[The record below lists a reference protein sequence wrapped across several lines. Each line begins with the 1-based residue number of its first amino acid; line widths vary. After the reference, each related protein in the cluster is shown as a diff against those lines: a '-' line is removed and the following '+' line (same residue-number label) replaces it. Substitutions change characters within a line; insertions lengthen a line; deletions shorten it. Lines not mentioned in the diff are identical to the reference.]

1 MRYNCAVRVRQ
12 EIQSDF
18 SLLNTIFLPCS
29 AKFYRFC
36 YRVARESG
44 ELMNIVVFFTHSI
57 VRKKLLNILL
67 SIFLLFNFLNLPPE
81 SVEMLFPDF
90 IFQTFPNPLQNQ
102 PRISALLSLNIFLRH
117 CTPSFFLYN
126 YCVILLFFLDW
137 EIFANLRNAVIRFL
151 HCCLCER
158 VVIPS
163 KSTQNI
169 DKYRANRIPISFTF
183 ISHVLE
189 PKYFYGNYINTF
201 KHAEFKSEKFP
212 LRRPALFSQTAIL
225 SSLISQ
231 QIFSLFN
238 DMDGLTTNELC
249 HSKEPISINQSSF

>member
-1 MRYNCAVRVRQ
+1 MVFSNEVRGH
-12 EIQSDF
+12 
-18 SLLNTIFLPCS
+18 SLNDYISCLTLTEQLYLTIPS
-29 AKFYRFC
+29 YPMQWR
-36 YRVARESG
+36 RNHP
-44 ELMNIVVFFTHSI
+44 NILQRGLSWINNKYTHSI

-151 HCCLCER
+151 HCC
-158 VVIPS
+158 P
-163 KSTQNI
+163 
-169 DKYRANRIPISFTF
+169 AN
-183 ISHVLE
+183 
-189 PKYFYGNYINTF
+189 
-201 KHAEFKSEKFP
+201 A
-212 LRRPALFSQTAIL
+212 
-225 SSLISQ
+225 
-231 QIFSLFN
+231 
-238 DMDGLTTNELC
+238 
-249 HSKEPISINQSSF
+249 